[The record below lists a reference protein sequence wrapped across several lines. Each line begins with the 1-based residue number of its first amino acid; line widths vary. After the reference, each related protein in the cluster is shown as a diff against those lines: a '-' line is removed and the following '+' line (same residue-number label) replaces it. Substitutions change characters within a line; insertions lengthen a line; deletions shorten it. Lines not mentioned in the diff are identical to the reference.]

1 MQHKKYLSIERL
13 KNNYTDGFQKGDLII
28 IQEKIDGANASFQYD
43 FENNQITA
51 YSRKQTLSLEN
62 NLRGFWEY
70 AQSLDK
76 EKYNDLILK
85 DLRFF
90 GEWLVQHTVK
100 YPSDCYQKFYL
111 FDIYNTATQKYLTQD
126 IVKTLAEKLGLIYV
140 PTLYIGEFQSWE
152 HIYSFLGQTK
162 LGGEYGEGIVVKNMS
177 KINNPN
183 TRLPFY
189 IKIVCSQFTETKGVK
204 EQKVINLEEQAD
216 KEYKLELV
224 KSIVTKER
232 ITKTLHK
239 MVDENIIPVDWNE
252 SNMGVI
258 AKNINSLIYH
268 DCVKEEKE
276 IVEEVGDT
284 FGKLCGSTCM
294 RIVKEILL
302 EKK

>member
-1 MQHKKYLSIERL
+1 MQHKKYLNIERL
-13 KNNYTDGFQKGDLII
+13 KNNYTDGFKKGDLIV

-43 FENNQITA
+43 FENKIITA
-51 YSRKQTLSLEN
+51 YSRNQTLSLGN

-70 AQSLDK
+70 TQSLDK
-76 EKYNDLILK
+76 EKYNNFFLK
-85 DLRFF
+85 DCRFF
-90 GEWLVQHTVK
+90 GEWLVQHIVK

-111 FDIYNTATQKYLTQD
+111 FDIYNTATQEYLNQD
-126 IVKTLAEKLGLIYV
+126 TVKFFAEELGLLYV
-140 PTLYIGEFQSWE
+140 PTFYIGEFQSWE
-152 HIYSFLGQTK
+152 HIYSFLGKTQM
-162 LGGEYGEGIVVKNMS
+162 GGEYGEGIVVKNMTNLNS
-177 KINNPN
+177 KN

-189 IKIVCSQFTETKGVK
+189 IKIVCPQFTETKGVK
-204 EQKVINLEEQAD
+204 EQKVINLEEQAN

-232 ITKTLHK
+232 ILKTLHK

-258 AKNINSLIYH
+258 AKNINSLVYH

-276 IVEEVGDT
+276 IVENVGET
-284 FGKLCGSTCM
+284 FGKLCGTTCM

-302 EKK
+302 EK

>member
-13 KNNYTDGFQKGDLII
+13 KNNYTDGFKKGDLIV
-28 IQEKIDGANASFQYD
+28 IQEKIDGANSSFQYD
-43 FENNQITA
+43 FENKIITA
-51 YSRKQTLSLEN
+51 YSRNQTLSLGN

-70 AQSLDK
+70 TQSLNK
-76 EKYNDLILK
+76 EKYNNFFMK
-85 DLRFF
+85 DYRFF

-111 FDIYNTATQKYLTQD
+111 FDVYNRATQEYLNQD
-126 IVKTLAEKLGLIYV
+126 TVKFFAEELGLLYV
-140 PTLYIGEFQSWE
+140 PTFYVGEFQSWE
-152 HIYSFLGQTK
+152 HISSFLGKTQM
-162 LGGEYGEGIVVKNMS
+162 GGEYGEGIVVKNMTNLNS
-177 KINNPN
+177 KN

-189 IKIVCSQFTETKGVK
+189 IKIVCPQFSETKGVK
-204 EQKVINLEEQAD
+204 EQKVINLEEQAN

-232 ITKTLHK
+232 ILKTLHK

-252 SNMGVI
+252 TNMGVI
-258 AKNINSLIYH
+258 AKNINSLVYH

-276 IVEEVGDT
+276 IVDNVGET
-284 FGKLCGSTCM
+284 FGKLCGTTCM

-302 EKK
+302 ENK

>member
-1 MQHKKYLSIERL
+1 
-13 KNNYTDGFQKGDLII
+13 
-28 IQEKIDGANASFQYD
+28 
-43 FENNQITA
+43 
-51 YSRKQTLSLEN
+51 
-62 NLRGFWEY
+62 
-70 AQSLDK
+70 
-76 EKYNDLILK
+76 
-85 DLRFF
+85 
-90 GEWLVQHTVK
+90 
-100 YPSDCYQKFYL
+100 
-111 FDIYNTATQKYLTQD
+111 
-126 IVKTLAEKLGLIYV
+126 
-140 PTLYIGEFQSWE
+140 
-152 HIYSFLGQTK
+152 
-162 LGGEYGEGIVVKNMS
+162 MS

-232 ITKTLHK
+232 ISKTLHK
-239 MVDENIIPVDWNE
+239 MVDENIIPIDWDE

-268 DCVKEEKE
+268 DCVKEEEE
-276 IVEEVGDT
+276 IVDKVGET

-302 EKK
+302 EK

>member
-43 FENNQITA
+43 FENNLITA

-111 FDIYNTATQKYLTQD
+111 FDIYNIATQKYLNQV
-126 IVKTLAEKLGLIYV
+126 IVKTVAEK
-140 PTLYIGEFQSWE
+140 S
-152 HIYSFLGQTK
+152 
-162 LGGEYGEGIVVKNMS
+162 
-177 KINNPN
+177 
-183 TRLPFY
+183 R
-189 IKIVCSQFTETKGVK
+189 
-204 EQKVINLEEQAD
+204 
-216 KEYKLELV
+216 
-224 KSIVTKER
+224 
-232 ITKTLHK
+232 
-239 MVDENIIPVDWNE
+239 
-252 SNMGVI
+252 
-258 AKNINSLIYH
+258 
-268 DCVKEEKE
+268 
-276 IVEEVGDT
+276 
-284 FGKLCGSTCM
+284 
-294 RIVKEILL
+294 
-302 EKK
+302 

>member
-1 MQHKKYLSIERL
+1 MQHKKYLNIERL
-13 KNNYTDGFQKGDLII
+13 KNNYADGFQKGDFII
-28 IQEKIDGANASFQYD
+28 IQEKIDGANASFQFD
-43 FENNQITA
+43 FETETFKAFSRNQE
-51 YSRKQTLSLEN
+51 LNLGN

-70 AQSLDK
+70 TQSLSK

-111 FDIYNTATQKYLTQD
+111 FDIYNIATQQYLTQD
-126 IVKTLAEKLGLIYV
+126 IVKTISEKLGLIYV
-140 PTLYIGEFQSWE
+140 PTLYVGEFQSWE

-183 TRLPFY
+183 CRLPFY
-189 IKIVCSQFTETKGVK
+189 IKIVCQQFTETKGVK
-204 EQKVINLEEQAD
+204 EQKAINLEEQVN
-216 KEYKLELV
+216 KEHRLELV

-239 MVDENIIPVDWNE
+239 MV
-252 SNMGVI
+252 GQ
-258 AKNINSLIYH
+258 
-268 DCVKEEKE
+268 
-276 IVEEVGDT
+276 
-284 FGKLCGSTCM
+284 
-294 RIVKEILL
+294 
-302 EKK
+302 